1 MRERAALLGG
11 DFSAGRARRRLPHR
25 RPAAAPRACPMT
37 VRVIL
42 ADDQPL
48 VRAGLRTLIE
58 QTPDID
64 VAGEAGTGTEAVQLA
79 RDTSPTWS

>member
-1 MRERAALLGG
+1 
-11 DFSAGRARRRLPHR
+11 
-25 RPAAAPRACPMT
+25 MT

-48 VRAGLRTLIE
+48 VRAGLRMLLD

-64 VAGEAGTGTEAVQLA
+64 VAGEAGTGTEAVKLV
-79 RDTSPTWS
+79 RDTGPARSGRPHDGPETLPGS